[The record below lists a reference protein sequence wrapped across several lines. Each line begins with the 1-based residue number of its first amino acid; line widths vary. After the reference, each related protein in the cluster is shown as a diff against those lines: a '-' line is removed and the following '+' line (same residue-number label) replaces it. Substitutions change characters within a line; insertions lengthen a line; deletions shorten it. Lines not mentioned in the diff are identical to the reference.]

1 MLCNLHVL
9 IRGVAT
15 KGRHSPPTS
24 IPEPNKSQKFHF
36 HTSGILHFTDVQKLF
51 GPEISQFLPGMLQCL
66 DNLWRLFIFSNYY
79 IREIDHFTLDLLE
92 RSDL

>member
-24 IPEPNKSQKFHF
+24 IPEPNNVQKLYF
-36 HTSGILHFTDVQKLF
+36 HTSEILLFTDVQKLF
-51 GPEISQFLPGMLQCL
+51 GPEISQFLPCMLQCW
-66 DNLWRLFIFSNYY
+66 DNLCRLFIFSNY